1 MSKDTKLTRRE
12 REIMDVLYKAGRA
25 TAHEVLAAMA
35 EPPSY
40 SAVRAQLR
48 LLEEKGH
55 VRHVEDGARYV
66 YMPVVGRT
74 EARRSALS
82 HVVKTFFGGS
92 VEQAVATLVDASRSK
107 LTKDEL
113 DRLGRIID
121 QAKKEGR

>member
-1 MSKDTKLTRRE
+1 MSKETKLTRRE
-12 REIMDVLYKAGRA
+12 REIMDVLHKSGRA
-25 TAHEVLAAMA
+25 TAHEVLASMA

-55 VRHVEDGARYV
+55 VRHVEVGARYV
-66 YMPVVGRT
+66 FMPVVGRT
-74 EARRSALS
+74 EARRSALA

-92 VEQAVATLVDASRSK
+92 IEQAVATLVDSRSK
-107 LTKDEL
+107 LSKDEL